1 MIRGVALVS
10 LIALLV
16 LVLYLP
22 SAHPP
27 ERFVAQLRV
36 EHSAAAAF
44 WGKAPA
50 THMLSRAL
58 RVQESARSA
67 TPLPSSGDAPDIKG
81 VNGAVANEMASV
93 NQRLFNNAYFRSI
106 DALLLLASFRLATLL
121 EWLFWLLAFVAAAMV
136 DGYLVR
142 SIKAKEFLHHDP
154 ELFAVYASGA
164 ILAGCATVLAFV
176 LPVDLH
182 PMVLPSVPLV
192 IGALISRA
200 VGSFHRRG

>member
-22 SAHPP
+22 SAQPP
-27 ERFVAQLRV
+27 ERFVAQLRA

-44 WGKAPA
+44 WGDAPA
-50 THMLSRAL
+50 AHMLSRAL
-58 RVQESARSA
+58 SVQESARSA
-67 TPLPSSGDAPDIKG
+67 TPLPSSGDAPEIKG

-121 EWLFWLLAFVAAAMV
+121 EWLPWLLAFVAAAMV

-164 ILAGCATVLAFV
+164 IVVACGTVLAFV
-176 LPVDLH
+176 VPVALH
-182 PMVLPSVPLV
+182 PLVVP
-192 IGALISRA
+192 
-200 VGSFHRRG
+200 